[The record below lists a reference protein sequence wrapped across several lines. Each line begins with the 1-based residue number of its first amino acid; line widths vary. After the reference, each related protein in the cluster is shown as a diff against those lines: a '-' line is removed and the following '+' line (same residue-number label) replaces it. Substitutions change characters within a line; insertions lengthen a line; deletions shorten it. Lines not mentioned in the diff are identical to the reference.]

1 MRRLLL
7 DNNRIG
13 IGGAKLISMVLPS
26 MKLIEL
32 NIGFNDIKAEGLNSI
47 IKCLV
52 ANTFLESLTLS
63 VEMVLMGM
71 HLVC

>member
-1 MRRLLL
+1 MKRLLL

-52 ANTFLESLTLS
+52 ANTFLE
-63 VEMVLMGM
+63 
-71 HLVC
+71 